1 MKKIYIL
8 FLPVFFLF
16 YNPVDALAQA
26 PFQQGKVLV
35 DAGLS
40 MGVFGYGF
48 GTRHAAGFP
57 VPLTAGLEYGL
68 SNIIGIGPYVGY
80 LNQRVEMPGHTSSF
94 TTMALG
100 GQVVF
105 HLSGLLKENTE
116 LVIDEEKVDL
126 YVKALAGYERYGERI
141 NGQRIERQFLAES
154 GKPVFGAVAG
164 ARYMFNPTVGAFAEG
179 GRGIFGWLNLG
190 VSLVF

>member
-1 MKKIYIL
+1 MKKICFIL
-8 FLPVFFLF
+8 FSLLLFFNF
-16 YNPVDALAQA
+16 SADAQSKA

-35 DAGLS
+35 DAGIS

-68 SNIIGIGPYVGY
+68 SDVIGIGPYVGY

-100 GQVVF
+100 GQAVF

-116 LVIDEEKVDL
+116 LAIDEEKVDL
-126 YVKALAGYERYGERI
+126 YIKAIAGYERYGERV

-164 ARYMFNPTVGAFAEG
+164 ARYMFNPAVGAFAEG